1 MKVHGPPRPNVN
13 QIQDKGQVKNTEL
26 TKPANS
32 AGERVAVSSL
42 SRTLAE
48 ARTQPEAPDQAKI
61 SELRDSIR
69 AGSFQVNHEQVA
81 DTMIHEEV

>member
-1 MKVHGPPRPNVN
+1 MKVERPPRATVN
-13 QIQDKGQVKNTEL
+13 QVQDKGQVKNTEA

-42 SRTLAE
+42 SRSLAE

-69 AGSFQVNHEQVA
+69 AGSFKVNHEQVA
-81 DTMIHEEV
+81 ETMVHEEV